1 MVIGSDL
8 VAIALVP
15 VAPALACGEH
25 ADQHHPGN
33 ESANVG
39 EPGYSPAS
47 IVGLTERGDP
57 AKKLDREP
65 VEQEERGWNRQA
77 REKDEQG
84 NQRVN
89 TRAWK
94 FDEVRAHDSRDRSTR
109 SDGGQDGV

>member
-15 VAPALACGEH
+15 VAPALARGEH
-25 ADQHHPGN
+25 ADQQHPGN
-33 ESANVG
+33 ESADVG

-47 IVGLTERGDP
+47 VVGLAERGDP
-57 AKKLDREP
+57 AKKLNREP
-65 VEQEERGWNRQA
+65 VEQEEGGWNRQA
-77 REKDEQG
+77 REKDEQR

-89 TRAWK
+89 TRARE
-94 FDEVRAHDSRDRSTR
+94 FDEIRAHDSRDSSTG